1 MTFTEAALEVLR
13 REGRPLHYRK
23 ITQLAI
29 KYDLLSHVGRTPE
42 QTMSSRLADM
52 INRGDDTCPVRRVKP
67 GIFGLKEGVRLE
79 PPPAAAAGS
88 AKKEEKSARAVSAR
102 TTARKK
108 GTRRTKKP
116 AAARKSGS
124 TGGSS
129 SSDSRTA
136 GRAPRKQEPEK
147 KSAGDRAESRTPGKK
162 APISKKSRGRSRRSR
177 TGRGKENV
185 SVTDR
190 IEAILKSSPGR
201 PGMPVQKL
209 AKQLVDEGLV
219 REDVDTAQG
228 TVELIIQNEEN
239 VNTEKGLVPRIWLG
253 RTGWVGLLE
262 WWQDASAI
270 KKGSGIIQ
278 SLEGYRNDFASVL
291 LEKISG
297 LDHLRFEHFVR
308 RYLYSIGLKDLR
320 SPSRRFAA
328 ETSFSAVSRRTERT
342 GRCAV
347 VVRRDSL
354 KDMLKAEVVI
364 ELRGTLHHFNAGNG
378 MIITTGRVSP
388 EAVKEAM
395 LDEAAPVS
403 LMDGRTWAMDLMER
417 GVGVRSVNLELP
429 YIDPDIFH

>member
-23 ITQLAI
+23 ITQLAV

-52 INRGDDTCPVRRVKP
+52 INRGDDACPIRRVKP
-67 GIFGLKEGVRLE
+67 GIFGLKEGVRLK
-79 PPPAAAAGS
+79 PPAAAADS
-88 AKKEEKSARAVSAR
+88 AKKEEKPAQKVSKR
-102 TTARKK
+102 TTLKK
-108 GTRRTKKP
+108 KSTPRTKKTV
-116 AAARKSGS
+116 ATRVSGS
-124 TGGSS
+124 GHSSGSG
-129 SSDSRTA
+129 TA
-136 GRAPRKQEPEK
+136 GRTPRKQEPEK
-147 KSAGDRAESRTPGKK
+147 KLSSDKEKSQIPRKK
-162 APISKKSRGRSRRSR
+162 TTTRKSRSRNRRSR
-177 TGRGKENV
+177 SGRRTESV
-185 SVTDR
+185 SVIDR
-190 IEAILKSSPGR
+190 IEAILRSGTGR
-201 PGMPVQKL
+201 PGISVQKI
-209 AKQLVDEGLV
+209 AKQLVEEGLV
-219 REDVDTAQG
+219 KEDVDTAQG
-228 TVELIIQNEEN
+228 TVELIIQNEEK
-239 VNTEKGLVPRIWLG
+239 VSAEKGLVPRIWLG

-262 WWQDASAI
+262 WWQDGSAI
-270 KKGSGIIQ
+270 KKGSGIIR
-278 SLEGYRNDFASVL
+278 SLDGYRNDFASVL

-347 VVRRDSL
+347 AVRRDSTN
-354 KDMLKAEVVI
+354 DMLKADVVI
-364 ELRGTLHHFNAGNG
+364 ELRGTLHHFNAGTG

-388 EAVKEAM
+388 EAVEEAT

-403 LMDGRTWAMDLMER
+403 LMDGRTWAMDLMDR
-417 GVGVRSVNLELP
+417 GIGVRSVSLDLP